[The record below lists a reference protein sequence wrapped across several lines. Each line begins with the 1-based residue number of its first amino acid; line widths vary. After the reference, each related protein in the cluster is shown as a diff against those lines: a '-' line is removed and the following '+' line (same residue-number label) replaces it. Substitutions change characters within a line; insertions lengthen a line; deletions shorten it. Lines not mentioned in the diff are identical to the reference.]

1 MNGLTRRAT
10 YTRSSLVADIL
21 VKKLEEK
28 ILGKQVERDTLQRPV
43 STSANSFL
51 EACRPM
57 MSDFMGH
64 EDRVLLL

>member
-21 VKKLEEK
+21 GQIRRK
-28 ILGKQVERDTLQRPV
+28 ILQKQVERDTLQRPV

-51 EACRPM
+51 EPCRPM